1 VHSKVAAKTRVEG
14 SGHRFGTGDAPDACK
29 PGPEFRK
36 SGVIGVVNGV
46 YHCLRN
52 ALKHHQNCA
61 KVTHPCDPTID
72 LPAKFLIIA
81 GALLVL
87 PHARAAEPTSC
98 STALE
103 RIPEESQPAAP
114 DTDSGKITLYVGG
127 IEGQLGD
134 KPKASI
140 TGGIYVRQGNKLAG
154 AESAH
159 YDPEN
164 KTLFLEGG
172 VKYEDPDTQVAS
184 RSGELS
190 YDFGRIRFLGA
201 KFSVASNNAHGAA
214 DIIQIDRQGELAL
227 QDVSYTTCEE
237 GSNDWLLE
245 ARDINLDTIAGVGTA
260 RGVKLRFQGVPIFY
274 TPYLSFPVG
283 DARKSGVL
291 SPQIGSTNRS
301 GTEFVLPYYWNLAP
315 NYDLTTTP
323 RYLSDRGLQLQTQF
337 RYLTK
342 QSEGRADVEYLPD
355 DNMFGDTRLMTR
367 LRHRTIFD
375 NEWRNR
381 INFYQVSDDQYF
393 EDLGGSLSSS
403 STTHLERNLIFDYY
417 TDTLSLFGQLQDY
430 QTIDDAIQP
439 EDRPYRRVPQ
449 LLMSA
454 NWPDRWLGADLR
466 VNGELVDFQ
475 RDTGV
480 TGWRLNMAPEVRLPI
495 SRPGWFITPAI
506 AIDLTQY
513 ALENT
518 EPGQRGSPGRALPI
532 SSLDL
537 GMVLERTMK
546 SGNGHR
552 SQTLEPRVLY
562 VHVPYRDQSDL
573 PVFDTITPDL
583 NLVELFRKNRYLGVD
598 RIADT
603 DQVSLGITSRVIDD
617 STGRELL
624 TATIGQTRYLSA
636 SGVTLPDEPL
646 ITNDTSDYVAE
657 VHLQVHDDIKLDFG
671 HQWGD
676 EDRGTQWSQARLQYR
691 PANNEI
697 LNFSYR
703 YRRDLVKQ
711 GDVSWSWP
719 LASRWN
725 VVGRYNYS
733 FRDNEALEQFF
744 GIEYESCC
752 WGLRL
757 VTRRHLSTRDGT
769 RESSIGLQ
777 LILKGMSSVG
787 TAADEMLER
796 GILGYSADVR

>member
-1 VHSKVAAKTRVEG
+1 
-14 SGHRFGTGDAPDACK
+14 
-29 PGPEFRK
+29 
-36 SGVIGVVNGV
+36 
-46 YHCLRN
+46 
-52 ALKHHQNCA
+52 LKHHQNYA

-72 LPAKFLIIA
+72 LSSKFLIIA
-81 GALLVL
+81 GALLAL
-87 PHARAAEPTSC
+87 PPARAAEPASC
-98 STALE
+98 SAALE
-103 RIPEESQPAAP
+103 GMPEESRPTASDADP
-114 DTDSGKITLYVGG
+114 NTITLEVGG
-127 IEGQLGD
+127 VEAQLGD
-134 KPKASI
+134 KPRASM
-140 TGGIYVRQGNKLAG
+140 TGGIYLRQGNKLAG
-154 AESAH
+154 AESAR
-159 YDPEN
+159 YDPDSR
-164 KTLFLEGG
+164 TLFLEGG
-172 VKYEDPDTQVAS
+172 VKYEDPAARVAS
-184 RSGELS
+184 RTGELS

-201 KFSVASNNAHGAA
+201 QFSVESNNAHGAA
-214 DIIQIDRQGELAL
+214 DVIQIDRQGILDL
-227 QDVSYTTCEE
+227 KDVSYTTCEP

-245 ARDINLDTIAGVGTA
+245 ARDINLDTIGGVGSA

-283 DARKSGVL
+283 DARKSGIL

-301 GTEFVLPYYWNLAP
+301 GTELVIPYYWNIAP
-315 NYDLTTTP
+315 NYDATITP
-323 RYLSDRGLQLQTQF
+323 RYLSDRGTQLQTQF

-342 QSEGRADVEYLPD
+342 QSGGRADVEYLPD
-355 DNMFGDTRLMTR
+355 DKMFGDTRSMVR
-367 LRHRTIFD
+367 LRHHTIFD
-375 NEWRNR
+375 NDWRNR

-393 EDLGGSLSSS
+393 EDLGGSLASS

-417 TDTLSLFGQLQDY
+417 TDTLSLFGQVQDY

-449 LLMSA
+449 LLMSG
-454 NWPDRWLGADLR
+454 NWPGRWLGADLR
-466 VNGELVDFQ
+466 VDGEIVNFE

-480 TGWRLNMAPEVRLPI
+480 TGWRLNMAPELELPI

-506 AIDLTQY
+506 AFDLTQY
-513 ALENT
+513 ALQNT
-518 EPGQRGSPGRALPI
+518 DPGQRSSPGRALSI

-537 GMVLERTMK
+537 GMVLERNMK
-546 SGNGHR
+546 SGGGHR
-552 SQTLEPRVLY
+552 IQTLEPRILY
-562 VHVPYRDQSDL
+562 VQVPYRDQSDL

-583 NLVELFRKNRYLGVD
+583 NLVELFRKNRFLGVD

-657 VHLQVHDDIKLDFG
+657 LHFQVHDDIKLDFG

-691 PANNEI
+691 PAINEV
-697 LNFSYR
+697 LNLSYR
-703 YRRDLVKQ
+703 YRKDSLKQ

-719 LASRWN
+719 LGSRWN
-725 VVGRYNYS
+725 FVGRYNYS
-733 FRDNEALEQFF
+733 FRDKEALEQFF

-757 VTRRHLSTRDGT
+757 VTRKHLSTRDGT

-796 GILGYSADVR
+796 GILGYSPDIR